1 MRKAIKWIILG
12 VVALLVIAVTVYF
25 FHYGKDETIALF
37 ERVKD
42 FVNQPLP
49 IIGVST
55 LVIGAFILKAIS
67 MTAFGNSQVNRL
79 KAEHEAYKETAEQ
92 RNRELEERLKGF
104 GESYASE
111 KELNDAK
118 METQKERLDKV
129 IAYIKSLPNKK
140 AKELIKELEASYEQA
155 DE

>member
-1 MRKAIKWIILG
+1 MKKAIKWIILG
-12 VVALLVIAVTVYF
+12 VVAISVGFVA
-25 FHYGKDETIALF
+25 FHYFYFGKEETIALF
-37 ERVKD
+37 DRVKD

-67 MTAFGNSQVNRL
+67 MTAFGNSQVNKL

-92 RNRELEERLKGF
+92 RNRELDEKLKGF
-104 GESYASE
+104 EESYASE

-118 METQKERLDKV
+118 IEAQGERLDKV

-155 DE
+155 DQ